1 MAIVP
6 KEVLGIE
13 LSSAR
18 QCEISLVLAKNV
30 QSILEE
36 IDIDLWVLFAVVL
49 GVTASSLSKVES
61 MLDPSGSSCWIRFP
75 F

>member
-6 KEVLGIE
+6 KVLGIE
-13 LSSAR
+13 VSSAR